1 VKWPLLDVLTEEQSR
16 EVLRIARRRKFAKGQ
31 AIFHEGDPGETLH
44 LVDKGKVAVRI
55 ITPLGETA
63 TLRILAP
70 GDFFGEIALISPGPR
85 MASVE
90 ALEATET
97 LGLHRTDFEDLR
109 QRHPGVD
116 RVLLEA
122 ALSEVK
128 RLSVA
133 LVDALY
139 VPVPKRLARRLLE
152 LATMYGGA
160 GGTPPTITLT
170 QDDLAG
176 LCGTTRPTVNQTLM
190 QLQDEGVVSLAR
202 GRITVLDQARL
213 QRAAR

>member
-1 VKWPLLDVLTEEQSR
+1 MKWPLLDVLTEEQAR

-31 AIFHEGDPGETLH
+31 AVFHEGDPGETLH

-55 ITPLGETA
+55 TTPLGDVA

-70 GDFFGEIALISPGPR
+70 GDFFGEIALLSPGPR
-85 MASVE
+85 MASVD
-90 ALEATET
+90 ALEPTET
-97 LGLHRTDFEDLR
+97 LGLHRDDFDELR
-109 QRHPGVD
+109 GRHPGVD

-122 ALSEVK
+122 AVSEVK

-139 VPVPKRLARRLLE
+139 VPVPRRLARRLLE
-152 LATMYGGA
+152 LAAMYGSGDGPA
-160 GGTPPTITLT
+160 TITLT

-176 LCGTTRPTVNQTLM
+176 LCGTTRPTVNQVLM
-190 QLQDEGVVSLAR
+190 QLLDEGVVTLSRGRVTVVDRARLAR
-202 GRITVLDQARL
+202 IAR
-213 QRAAR
+213 